1 MTSTANTDKPTRFR
15 QVALPRARL
24 EYTDVENA
32 SGGDALHTTTM
43 RPKRREP
50 MRWMG
55 HNSGYIFIAC
65 VFLLFMRA
73 GFYAGNNHRKDD
85 AYAEDYKADGS
96 WLPMTSTLL
105 PFSTDGRAP
114 ASVKE
119 HPIPKLMEEAEAKF
133 RQKLAG
139 QSKTLKAAVAEY
151 RKRYKR
157 DPPRGFDGWWKFAQ
171 KHRVKLVDDYDG
183 LVADLAPFWELSGEE
198 LRRRAVQVG
207 ELPSIDLVRIK
218 DGKASTLKLNHDF
231 DDSEVSARANGFRAM
246 LSKFAHTL
254 PDMDF
259 PINAKAE
266 GRVLVP
272 WEHRKYPNL
281 TLQDSSAGVEAMLN
295 GPFQPDWGNHGT
307 VWEAWRRTCDPT
319 SAARRVFASLR
330 NSFTHQIRNY
340 FSSSPVGAGSDFR
353 FVTTTSASTIDF
365 CERPYEHYTQGHFFS
380 DWRTILALYPVFSP
394 ARAKGFL
401 DIKIPSHY
409 YYGSTKRYT
418 YGWDAINL
426 ELKEVDDMDVP
437 WEQKIDKIFW
447 RGATTGGGSHP
458 PGFSPQ
464 YQRHRFLR
472 MASDK
477 SDTNRTVTFAHPQ
490 SSKYYVSAPVPV
502 AHLNKET
509 MDTAFVKAV
518 SPESYPGGLKAL
530 MESHRFGDS
539 VPLGKHWSYKYLID
553 LDGMSYSGRF
563 MAFLASDSV
572 PIKATVYE
580 EYFSDWIQPWVH
592 FIPLSSSY
600 REIYNIHAYFSGP
613 TRSALEALNSTLLE
627 LTPQRRRNT
636 EGDRRLR
643 RIARAGKQWKKT
655 IGRTIDMEVYV
666 YRLAIEWARLW
677 SDDRGSMSFSL

>member
-1 MTSTANTDKPTRFR
+1 
-15 QVALPRARL
+15 
-24 EYTDVENA
+24 
-32 SGGDALHTTTM
+32 
-43 RPKRREP
+43 
-50 MRWMG
+50 
-55 HNSGYIFIAC
+55 
-65 VFLLFMRA
+65 MRA
-73 GFYAGNNHRKDD
+73 GFLAGHNHRQKDEYSNSFNVD
-85 AYAEDYKADGS
+85 
-96 WLPMTSTLL
+96 WLPTTSTVMHL
-105 PFSTDGRAP
+105 STESRAP
-114 ASVKE
+114 SVIKE
-119 HPIPKLMEEAEAKF
+119 HPIPKLMDEAEAKY

-139 QSKTLKAAVAEY
+139 QSKTLKSAVAEY
-151 RKRYKR
+151 RRRYKR
-157 DPPRGFDGWWKFAQ
+157 DPPKGFDAWCKFAQ
-171 KHRVKLVDDYDG
+171 EHDVKLVDEYDG

-198 LRRRAVQVG
+198 LRRRAMQAG
-207 ELPSIDLVRIK
+207 ELPSIDLVRIE
-218 DGKASTLKLNHDF
+218 DGKSSTLKLHNDF
-231 DDSEVSARANGFRAM
+231 EDSEVSARANGFRAM
-246 LSKFAHTL
+246 LSKFEHTL

-281 TLQDSSAGVEAMLN
+281 TVQDSSAGVEAVLD
-295 GPFQPDWGNHGT
+295 GPFKPDWGDNGT
-307 VWEAWRRTCDPT
+307 VWEAWRRTCAPT
-319 SAARRVFASLR
+319 SPARRVFASLR
-330 NSFTHQIRNY
+330 NSFTHQIKNY
-340 FSSSPVGAGSDFR
+340 LSSSYAGPSSDLK
-353 FVTTTSASTIDF
+353 FVATTSASTIDF
-365 CERPYEHYTQGHFFS
+365 CSKPYEHYKQGHFFS
-380 DWRTILALYPVFSP
+380 DWRTIPALYPVFSP

-426 ELKEVDDMDVP
+426 ELKEVDNMEVS
-437 WEQKIDKIFW
+437 WEEKIDKIFW

-477 SDTNRTVTFAHPQ
+477 SSANRTVVFADSP
-490 SSKYYVSAPVPV
+490 SSNRYVSAPVPV
-502 AHLNKET
+502 AALNEEI

-518 SPESYPGGLKAL
+518 ANEAYPGGLKAL
-530 MESHRFGDS
+530 KDVHRFGDA
-539 VPLGKHWSYKYLID
+539 VPLGKHWSYKYLVD
-553 LDGMSYSGRF
+553 FDGMSYSGRF

-572 PIKATVYE
+572 PVKATVYE

-613 TRSALEALNSTLLE
+613 TRAALEAINSTYLHL
-627 LTPQRRRNT
+627 PDQARRSI

-643 RIARAGKQWKKT
+643 RIARAGKHWKKT

-666 YRLAIEWARLW
+666 YRLCLEWARLW
-677 SDDRGSMSFSL
+677 ADDRESMTFRL